1 MKVLMI
7 NGSPR
12 RHGCTYTAL
21 TEVAK
26 ALTRQGVESEIIW
39 LGNKPVQDCTAC
51 GSCFKTGCCA
61 FDDDG
66 LSTVVEKCREAD
78 GFVFGSP
85 VYYSHPSGRI
95 LSFMDRLFYSGS
107 CYLRGK
113 PAAAVVSARRA
124 GTSASLDV
132 LLKHFTIAQMPV
144 VSSSYWNMVH
154 GARPEDVLQDAEGL
168 QTMRNLGRNMAQML
182 KALAAG
188 KANAIPCPEN
198 EYGSWTNF
206 IR

>member
-1 MKVLMI
+1 MKVLLI

-12 RHGCTYTAL
+12 QHGCTYTAL

-26 ALTRQGVESEIIW
+26 ALTEQGVDSEIIW
-39 LGNKPVQDCTAC
+39 LGNKPMQDCIAC
-51 GSCFKTGCCA
+51 GSCGKTGKCA
-61 FDDDG
+61 FDDG
-66 LSTVVEKCREAD
+66 LHEVVEKCAQAD

-85 VYYSHPSGRI
+85 VYYSHPSGRL
-95 LSFMDRLFYSGS
+95 LSFMDRLFYSS
-107 CYLRGK
+107 SRHLRGK

-132 LLKHFTIAQMPV
+132 ILKHFTIAQMPV

-154 GARPEDVLQDAEGL
+154 GARPEDVLQDAEGM
-168 QTMRNLGRNMAQML
+168 QTMGNLGRNMAQL
-182 KALAAG
+182 IKALAAD
-188 KANAIPCPEN
+188 KANSLPCPEN